1 MVSPPDL
8 LENASL
14 LCTHGHLLFPV
25 MVLEPHELTEHLV
38 LVWEE
43 EWATLKDLYTPDHV
57 VTAFYSDAGCLMTN
71 PAVCENGCVELR
83 LAKDYEEQFSYEHEI
98 IHVRQVNSVND
109 IPRRLSGRT
118 RGPSHAGASTSPN
131 NESLG
136 PRKKPRLASRGAS
149 ATGGASGMT
158 SSSQR
163 LVRASRTFSST
174 DTIREVQ
181 NFIAERTGI
190 WPMLQ
195 TLWVCGE
202 EQQKGGEAE
211 GGQPLQ
217 LTDDH
222 RAMTLNALRVRPGD
236 TIYFRAA
243 VEDMERAAGD
253 GVVEFNEMD
262 ED

>member
-1 MVSPPDL
+1 M
-8 LENASL
+8 
-14 LCTHGHLLFPV
+14 
-25 MVLEPHELTEHLV
+25 
-38 LVWEE
+38 
-43 EWATLKDLYTPDHV
+43 
-57 VTAFYSDAGCLMTN
+57 
-71 PAVCENGCVELR
+71 R

-98 IHVRQVNSVND
+98 IHVRQVNSVTD

-118 RGPSHAGASTSPN
+118 RGPSH
-131 NESLG
+131 SLG
-136 PRKKPRLASRGAS
+136 PRKKPRLATGS
-149 ATGGASGMT
+149 GGAGGMP

-222 RAMTLNALRVRPGD
+222 RAMTLNALRIRPGD

-243 VEDMERAAGD
+243 LNMSSVPRHDLS
-253 GVVEFNEMD
+253 
-262 ED
+262 